1 MISRFL
7 HFLLIGVAVFWAL
20 PAFAQEADQRTD
32 SIIVSEYLQNL
43 GFSLKQ
49 DYTMNLSESDT
60 ENLVFRRMR
69 WNGKELESQEYQELA
84 VELVYGYFEQPSMVA
99 DAFDALRSTF
109 NVGDLLFNYQEAGFD
124 VIRNKGL
131 STVFIKGHFVVG
143 FSVIDLPLQG
153 TSGLPSK
160 NLFNNLKQTLV
171 QKIVV
176 AGQPAL
182 PEFVVQFQKEASPN
196 YAVTASFEG
205 GIEPFYRWDLS
216 EPNSKGLYKV
226 VMEEK
231 AKFLKENQKMIKV
244 SLNDT
249 ELAPGTYRF
258 RFVVGDRLGRGK
270 QYDDTLEVADQPSNH
285 SLFPLKDSTLKSTKP
300 HQNLGAN
307 PTLSLNHQETPIVA
321 FDLAN
326 TDLTG
331 LTKATLVMNLE
342 GCEFPGNGHS
352 RRRGW
357 NNSQAIEAYPLTQAW
372 AEGNGYESDRR
383 GRKGKFGSHHG
394 SRRHGHSGNN
404 GSGPGVTW
412 FSPLDEEIRNNR
424 PDGSSKWFG
433 ARTALGPRSAPSV
446 PVRNRQT
453 GAVEFDVTQDV
464 LNGYYEGWLL
474 KQKGHFQTGNFSF
487 TSKEGGN
494 SELAPK
500 LLLEFSGPMA
510 KASGSQEG
518 TSLLGD
524 LGFGSTGFKLRALR
538 RRSELNNLREFL
550 KENPTAAFVGDQV
563 LRTVTHS
570 NPSLCLASTVL
581 YRTWLS

>member
-1 MISRFL
+1 MLWSAEKL
-7 HFLLIGVAVFWAL
+7 GE
-20 PAFAQEADQRTD
+20 QEYD
-32 SIIVSEYLQNL
+32 
-43 GFSLKQ
+43 
-49 DYTMNLSESDT
+49 
-60 ENLVFRRMR
+60 
-69 WNGKELESQEYQELA
+69 ELEVGVY
-84 VELVYGYFEQPSMVA
+84 YGYFDDVSKA
-99 DAFDALRSTF
+99 LDAFERVCIILDLPGPTQQADELDGIRS
-109 NVGDLLFNYQEAGFD
+109 
-124 VIRNKGL
+124 RGL
-131 STVFIKGHFVVG
+131 KVAFLKDHFVVAYMIG
-143 FSVIDLPLQG
+143 
-153 TSGLPSK
+153 GLPK
-160 NLFNNLKQTLV
+160 DITAADPFKLLAVADEIKATLI
-171 QKIVV
+171 QKIE
-176 AGQPAL
+176 AANQPKIPPFLVNFTKDDFAPL
-182 PEFVVQFQKEASPN
+182 ASIH
-196 YAVTASFEG
+196 ARITG
-205 GIEPFYRWDLS
+205 GIEPFYRWTITRETTPGIHEIVLRQEAVFFSDGQQDVSISADTQGLS
-216 EPNSKGLYKV
+216 
-226 VMEEK
+226 
-231 AKFLKENQKMIKV
+231 
-244 SLNDT
+244 
-249 ELAPGTYRF
+249 PGSYSF
-258 RFVVGDRLGRGK
+258 NVAVGDRLQRGQWYGETIVIGDNTNSDK
-270 QYDDTLEVADQPSNH
+270 TLSI
-285 SLFPLKDSTLKSTKP
+285 LKDSTLKSTKP
-300 HQNLGAN
+300 HQNLGADS
-307 PTLSLNHQETPIVA
+307 PLSLNHQETPIVA

-357 NNSQAIEAYPLTQAW
+357 NNSEAIEAYPLTQAW

-412 FSPLDEEIRNNR
+412 FSPLDEEIGNNR

-433 ARTALGPRSAPSV
+433 ARTALGTRTAPPV
-446 PVRNRQT
+446 PMRNGQT

-494 SELAPK
+494 SDLAPK

-510 KASGSQEG
+510 KASGFQKG
-518 TSLLGD
+518 TSLLAD

-563 LRTVTHS
+563 LRTVTRS

>member
-1 MISRFL
+1 MRSQIFVVVL
-7 HFLLIGVAVFWAL
+7 MFLLASSIWAQ
-20 PAFAQEADQRTD
+20 PDGRTD
-32 SIIVSEYLQNL
+32 SIIVTQPLENRGFTLQADRSDDISPGDTQQLFFRTMLWSAEKLGEQEY
-43 GFSLKQ
+43 
-49 DYTMNLSESDT
+49 D
-60 ENLVFRRMR
+60 
-69 WNGKELESQEYQELA
+69 ELEAGIY
-84 VELVYGYFEQPSMVA
+84 YGYFDDVSKA
-99 DAFDALRSTF
+99 LDAFERVCIILDLPGPTQQADELDGIRS
-109 NVGDLLFNYQEAGFD
+109 
-124 VIRNKGL
+124 RGL
-131 STVFIKGHFVVG
+131 KVAFVKDHFVVAYMIG
-143 FSVIDLPLQG
+143 GLPKDITAADPFKLLAVADEIKAALIEKIDTANQPKFPPFSVDFTKTDSAPR
-153 TSGLPSK
+153 
-160 NLFNNLKQTLV
+160 
-171 QKIVV
+171 
-176 AGQPAL
+176 
-182 PEFVVQFQKEASPN
+182 ASVN
-196 YAVTASFEG
+196 AKRTG
-205 GIEPFYRWDLS
+205 GIEPFYRWELLRKGPLGTNEIIRSQEAVFFSDNEQEIFVSADTADLPVGS
-216 EPNSKGLYKV
+216 YLFHV
-226 VMEEK
+226 
-231 AKFLKENQKMIKV
+231 A
-244 SLNDT
+244 
-249 ELAPGTYRF
+249 
-258 RFVVGDRLGRGK
+258 VGDRLQRGDRYFEDFAIGDNTNSDK
-270 QYDDTLEVADQPSNH
+270 TLSI
-285 SLFPLKDSTLKSTKP
+285 LKDSTLKSTKP
-300 HQNLGAN
+300 HQNQGAN
-307 PTLSLNHQETPIVA
+307 PTLSLNHQEAPIAA

-446 PVRNRQT
+446 PVRNGQT
-453 GAVEFDVTQDV
+453 GAIEFDVTQDV

-474 KQKGHFQTGNFSF
+474 KQKAHFQTGNFSF

-510 KASGSQEG
+510 KASDSQEG

-563 LRTVTHS
+563 LRTVTRS